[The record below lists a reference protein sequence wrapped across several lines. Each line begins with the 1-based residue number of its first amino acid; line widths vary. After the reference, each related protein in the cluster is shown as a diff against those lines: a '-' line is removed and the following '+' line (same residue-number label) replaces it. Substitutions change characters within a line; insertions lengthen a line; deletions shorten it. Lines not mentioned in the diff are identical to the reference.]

1 MKTYKGMNSDM
12 TCRGFQYE
20 PDGEYEM
27 DGEIKVC
34 KRGFHGCEMPLD
46 VLQYYAPGRNSRY
59 FEVEQDGEIVKDD
72 YNTKIASRKIKIGTE
87 IGLAGLIEAQVE
99 WVKARA
105 TTEHTD
111 SKQATAGD
119 YGVSSADNFGVSSAG
134 WHGVSSAGWWSV
146 SSADAFGVSSAGK
159 YGVSSA
165 GSGGVSSAGSGGV
178 SSVGHGG
185 VSSVGDYGIS
195 LVGNYSVSSAGNEG
209 RSSAGDYGVSTSRGS
224 ASVGKNGIACV
235 RGNGVRVRGGI
246 GALLVIGVEKN
257 NSKDDGYSL
266 AEWKAVIVDGK
277 KIKANIWYTLQD
289 GELIEVK

>member
-1 MKTYKGMNSDM
+1 MKTYKGFNDDM
-12 TCRGFQYE
+12 TCRGFQYK
-20 PDGEYEM
+20 PGGEYEM

-46 VLQYYAPGRNSRY
+46 VLQYYAPGKCSRY
-59 FEVEQDGEIVKDD
+59 FEVEQDGEIVKDNYD
-72 YNTKIASRKIKIGTE
+72 TKIASSKIKIGTE
-87 IGLAGLIEAQVE
+87 IGLTGLIEAQVE
-99 WVKARA
+99 WVNARA
-105 TTEHTD
+105 NMEHTD

-119 YGVSSADNFGVSSAG
+119 YGVSSADNFSVSSAG

-178 SSVGHGG
+178 STADHGG

-209 RSSAGDYGVSTSRGS
+209 MSSAGDYGVSTSRGS

-235 RGNGVRVRGGI
+235 RGNGVMVRGGI
-246 GALLVIGVEKN
+246 GALLVIGVEKD
-257 NSKDDGYSL
+257 NSKDDGYDL
-266 AEWKAVIVDGK
+266 AEWKAAIVDGK
-277 KIKANIWYTLQD
+277 KIKANTWYTLEG
-289 GELIEVK
+289 GELVEVK